1 MIKRSQDI
9 DLGRDRTRMKD
20 PADARRQS
28 ATVEEILRRFFDDDY
43 DRRRPVQVLADEV
56 GMGKTFVALATAFSM
71 LQSMRSGET
80 DSDLRG
86 CYQRVLIV
94 TPRNEALYTKWRN
107 ETGEFVKRCVTQG
120 QEGAARWFAP
130 KGVRRIDELSEELR
144 RPGAAPRVL
153 VTTMSMFQ
161 GTKIQHY
168 DLKRRFLLGLLF
180 RYWGPKFQ
188 YWRRANLLKGAPA
201 GWPANPDHLT
211 DLEERDHE
219 RLPFSEDEMLK
230 ALEWID
236 RQGQRKSGAAD
247 VPSVGALFDQCRA
260 ISESYVR
267 DRANWFRDVEHRLA
281 DLYKSITARLILQD
295 FPLVIVDEA
304 HNWKNGPSQ
313 GANGFRSFAEFI
325 APHARR
331 ALLLTATPFQ
341 LRPEEMIEILKIS
354 DFLRPAPQIGV
365 SDAIRKRVSDDRTD
379 VILPTLKSSETSSKL
394 FGRAWSKLPSRVTP
408 SLLSDTWTSV
418 PLAKAR
424 RILQMAAKREGKIK
438 TGLLLSIVEKAE
450 RHIEPE
456 LRLFFREALKLYA
469 HNEDLSHE
477 LSRYV
482 IRHRRRTEHRAFR
495 VGEEF
500 LGDVAS
506 VVSRPDG
513 HILHAAPGID
523 VRGAGELPHYLLMR
537 CVSETKRMQ
546 GRKGR
551 SSLGSALTGCYS
563 TLHASAEGR
572 AVQGLLKAAPGAR
585 GYLDLLMTMVG
596 NGQDALH
603 PKVEPMVEYALANWR
618 RGEKT
623 LIFCFRVNT
632 ADRLQSIIKERIE
645 RELTERAGRCLGGSD
660 KLRSLKGRLQAKD
673 RDLIVVGLDRVLWSL
688 VWHSAERS
696 RRRPL
701 DPADLDL
708 TDRDLEQLARLS
720 LDYDVPLTDER
731 VDRVFLTRATEHI
744 IARRLSRRWCDEA
757 EKTILEAIADTAW
770 VESPYGLADVRE
782 DSPES
787 EGREFD
793 DRGVHSRYKVQRK
806 ASESDVQRTA
816 ERLAERRSRAGRSA
830 IFDTYAHGPNLFL
843 GVDPMKV
850 LSEQREGNGEKAAV
864 AEIQRKLWAL
874 TLSAQ
879 GETCWESRRKTMQ
892 ALRRAV
898 LRESVLVRLLP
909 DRSELE
915 EGQWGALLVSAFL
928 MPMES
933 QSESMAG
940 KIGVFLE
947 DLEAAGGNLAAV
959 NPDDGGSRYAIH
971 DSTRI
976 TDQFVALVKGGGG
989 GNNNEHRTR
998 IFTGFN
1004 TPLLPEV
1011 LICTQ
1016 VGQEGI
1022 DLHRHCRHV
1031 VHYDLAW
1038 NPAVLEQRTGRVD
1051 RIGSKTFRE
1060 REVCKTDVK
1069 PRLEVGVPFLAGTY
1083 DERMFEELRL
1093 RAQTFEILTGGD
1105 FAADNPEGADESS
1118 DAEGTE
1124 SGTKLIPL
1132 PIEMLGELRVRLAV
1146 WQGSA

>member
-1 MIKRSQDI
+1 MITLSKDI
-9 DLGRDRTRMKD
+9 DLGHDRTRMKD

-28 ATVEEILRRFFDDDY
+28 ATVKEILRRFFDDDY
-43 DRRRPVQVLADEV
+43 DSRRPVQVLADEV
-56 GMGKTFVALATAFSM
+56 GMGKTFVALATAFSI
-71 LQSMRSGET
+71 LQSMRSGES
-80 DSDLRG
+80 DGDLRG

-94 TPRNEALYTKWRN
+94 TPRNEALYRKWIN
-107 ETGEFVKRCVTQG
+107 ETSEFVKRCVTRG
-120 QEGAARWFAP
+120 QEDSARWFAP

-144 RPGAAPRVL
+144 RPAAAPRVL

-201 GWPANPDHLT
+201 GWPTNPEHLT
-211 DLEERDHE
+211 DLDDREHE
-219 RLPFSEDEMLK
+219 RLPFAADEMLK
-230 ALEWID
+230 ALARID
-236 RQGQRKSGAAD
+236 RQGQRNSGAAD
-247 VPSVGALFDQCRA
+247 MPLVEALLEKCRA

-267 DRANWFRDVEHRLA
+267 GRAEMFREIEHRLA
-281 DLYKSITARLILQD
+281 ELYKAITARLILRG

-313 GANGFRSFAEFI
+313 GANGYRSFTEFI
-325 APHARR
+325 APHTRR
-331 ALLLTATPFQ
+331 ILLLTATPFQ
-341 LRPEEMIEILKIS
+341 LRPEEMIEILKVS
-354 DFLRPAPQIGV
+354 DFLNPAPQMGV
-365 SDAIRKRVSDDRTD
+365 SAAIQKRVSNDRAH
-379 VILPTLKSSETSSKL
+379 VILPTLKSSEASSKL

-408 SLLSDTWTSV
+408 SMLRNTWTAA

-424 RILQMAAKREGKIK
+424 RLLQKAAKQEGKIK
-438 TGLLLSIVEKAE
+438 PGRLQSIVGKAE

-456 LRLFFREALKLYA
+456 LRLFFREALRLYA

-537 CVSETKRMQ
+537 CVSETRRMQ

-563 TLHASAEGR
+563 TLHTSAEGR
-572 AVQGLLKAAPGAR
+572 AVQGLLSATPGAR

-596 NGQDALH
+596 NDQDAGH

-632 ADRLQSIIKERIE
+632 ADRLQSIIRERIE
-645 RELTERAGRCLGGSD
+645 RELTERAGRCLGGAD
-660 KLRSLKGRLQAKD
+660 KLLSLKGRLQAKD

-688 VWHSAERS
+688 VWHSAEGT
-696 RRRPL
+696 RRQSL
-701 DPADLDL
+701 DPAELDL

-720 LDYDVPLTDER
+720 LHYGVSLTGER
-731 VDRVFLTRATEHI
+731 VDRVFLTRATEHV
-744 IARRLSRRWCDEA
+744 IARRLSRNWCDNA
-757 EKTILEAIADTAW
+757 EHAMLEAMADTAW
-770 VESPYGLADVRE
+770 VESPYGLADVGE
-782 DSPES
+782 DSPEGQ
-787 EGREFD
+787 GREFD
-793 DRGVHSRYKVQRK
+793 DRGVHSRYEVQQD
-806 ASESDVQRTA
+806 ASDFDVQHTA
-816 ERLAERRSRAGRSA
+816 ERLAERRSRAGRAA
-830 IFDTYAHGPNLFL
+830 IFGAYAHGPNLFL
-843 GVDPMKV
+843 GVDPMET
-850 LSEQREGNGEKAAV
+850 LSGQGEGNGEKAAV
-864 AEIQRKLWAL
+864 TEIQRKLWAL
-874 TLSAQ
+874 TFSAN

-915 EGQWGALLVSAFL
+915 EGRWGELLTSTFL
-928 MPMES
+928 MPMEG

-947 DLEAAGGNLAAV
+947 DLEAAGGNLAAN
-959 NPDDGGSRYAIH
+959 NPDEGGSRYAIH
-971 DSTRI
+971 DSTRM

-989 GNNNEHRTR
+989 GKNNEHRTR

-1051 RIGSKTFRE
+1051 RIGSKIIRE

-1105 FAADNPEGADESS
+1105 FSADNPEGADESPG
-1118 DAEGTE
+1118 AEGTE
-1124 SGTKLIPL
+1124 SGTKLISL
-1132 PIEMLGELRVRLAV
+1132 PMEMLGELRVRLAV
-1146 WQGSA
+1146 WQGSV